1 MTTVGFIYPDHA
13 AEDDYPF
20 AEELLGQ
27 RLPVEHIYGTDL
39 HAVPELLDLGSEER
53 LAEGARLLAKHEPD
67 AVVWACT
74 SGSFVYRWDGAHEQ
88 VAKLSAAADK
98 PASSTSFAFVRA
110 ARALGLKRVSVAASY
125 PDDVAKLFV
134 EFLDRG
140 GVEVVAM
147 SSEDIDTAAEVGRLA
162 PEAVVELAVAHDH
175 PAADAVLVPDTA
187 MRTLGVLGAIEERLG
202 KPVLTA
208 NQVTIWE
215 GLRLT
220 GRCPVRTAGQAVR
233 RRQVNHGPDRH
244 RTGEPGVDRG
254 DHRAAAPRSHHER
267 HVRAG
272 HAAR

>member
-20 AEELLGQ
+20 AEGLLGEKIA
-27 RLPVEHIYGTDL
+27 LPVEHIYGTDL
-39 HAVPELLDLGSEER
+39 HAVPELLDLGSEQR
-53 LAEGARLLAKHEPD
+53 LAEGARLLTGHEPD

-74 SGSFVYRWDGAHEQ
+74 SGSFVYRWQGAHEQ
-88 VAKLSAAADK
+88 VEKLAAAAGK

-134 EFLDRG
+134 EFLAAG
-140 GVEVVAM
+140 GIEVVAM
-147 SSEDIDTAAEVGRLA
+147 ASEGIDTAAEVGRLT

-187 MRTLGVLGAIEERLG
+187 MRTLGVLTAIEERLG

-220 GRCPVRTAGQAVR
+220 GRV
-233 RRQVNHGPDRH
+233 
-244 RTGEPGVDRG
+244 
-254 DHRAAAPRSHHER
+254 PRCEQLGRLFAESR
-267 HVRAG
+267 
-272 HAAR
+272 